1 MNRQIFE
8 ASVYGRAGPPLL
20 LQVRVQVFQ
29 AGSDQPLVLGAAVK
43 AAPLQ
48 AGAVGADFSGVWIDY
63 DGL

>member
-1 MNRQIFE
+1 MMDRWMLKRP
-8 ASVYGRAGPPLL
+8 YGRAGLPLL

-48 AGAVGADFSGVWIDY
+48 AAVEADFTGVWIDY